1 MANADF
7 DGYQS
12 SNRLSRIKGNGE
24 PNQLSIIFHFM
35 KARIVIYD
43 DMCIID
49 ETEVESK
56 DKEQIKNIAINLLK
70 TTPDAETAEVWVGKQ
85 LSMAFKTMKSGK
97 IKAVT
102 NVAHPNW
109 GGAREKSG
117 RPSKGKLA
125 FRNRIVTH
133 VNDEMY
139 EYVENKNNKA
149 SWIRQAILE
158 KMERESNN
166 NQELTLDNHTS
177 STQAS

>member
-1 MANADF
+1 
-7 DGYQS
+7 
-12 SNRLSRIKGNGE
+12 
-24 PNQLSIIFHFM
+24 
-35 KARIVIYD
+35 
-43 DMCIID
+43 MCIID

-56 DKEQIKNIAINLLK
+56 DKEQIKNIATNLLK

-85 LSMAFKTMKSGK
+85 LSMAFKMMKSGK

-109 GGAREKSG
+109 GGVRENSG

-133 VNDEMY
+133 VNDEMF

-166 NQELTLDNHTS
+166 QGE
-177 STQAS
+177 